1 MATRSQR
8 RRILISI
15 LVSVVMMFI
24 LVALE
29 FGLRAY
35 KSLSYD
41 GRVHLS
47 SSSLNNVPH
56 PTLGWI
62 SPSSL
67 TYEKADPCY
76 GTGRVSYN
84 EAGFRAPPLEQA
96 PDSHP
101 VICVL
106 GDSTMQG
113 YQLPDGTYFPHQLTK
128 ALLQRGET
136 PYVLPLAVGGY
147 GSVQQW
153 MLYEQYCRPL
163 GPDVIIVNWADND
176 RINNSYTLE
185 RYSGPGNNNARPRPY
200 LDLAT
205 DTVTIRS
212 PYPFSLGEMLDDLL
226 LVRVINTVL
235 LGFDIRS
242 SDDPSI
248 REGVEEGYAVARAIA
263 QRFADEPG
271 RKIALVSA
279 DQHRAREMFR
289 AAGFELAV
297 HRVIADSMRCLP
309 RDPHPNSQ
317 GHAIMVDALLEVM
330 VGPIESPLH
339 ELIGDHGDHDH

>member
-1 MATRSQR
+1 MATRAQR
-8 RRILISI
+8 RRTLLVLLISG
-15 LVSVVMMFI
+15 VTMFL

-29 FGLRAY
+29 LGLRVY

-41 GRVHLS
+41 GRIHLS
-47 SSSLNNVPH
+47 SSSINNVPH
-56 PTLGWI
+56 PTLGWT
-62 SPSSL
+62 SPPSL
-67 TYEKADPCY
+67 TFEKDDPCY
-76 GTGRVSYN
+76 GSGRVSYN

-96 PDSHP
+96 TDSHP

-163 GPDVIIVNWADND
+163 GPDVVIVNWADND
-176 RINNSYTLE
+176 PINNSYTLE
-185 RYSGPGNNNARPRPY
+185 RYSGPANNNARPRPY
-200 LDLAT
+200 LDPAT
-205 DTVTIRS
+205 DTTTMRT
-212 PYPFSLGEMLDDLL
+212 PYPLSLGATLDDFL

-235 LGFDIRS
+235 LGLDMRS
-242 SDDPSI
+242 PDEPSM
-248 REGVEEGYAVARAIA
+248 REGLEEGYAVARAIA
-263 QRFADEPG
+263 ERFADEPG

-289 AAGFELAV
+289 AAGFELAI
-297 HRVIADSMRCLP
+297 HRVIPDAMRCLP
-309 RDPHPNSQ
+309 RDSHPNSQ

-330 VGPIESPLH
+330 VGPVESPLH
-339 ELIGDHGDHDH
+339 ELIGNHGDHDH